1 MPGNS
6 WFTADLHFGHENII
20 RHCARPF
27 RNADHMDA
35 MLLDGLNEWVGA
47 NDHLYI
53 LGDFC
58 WRSEKLESYR
68 ERIRCKNVYLV
79 RGNHDRHVA
88 AFAAL
93 FRMVED
99 LAEVHL
105 DGHRVVLCHYPMLSW
120 HGSHRGSWHLHG
132 HCHGRLPEEPEALR
146 LDVGVDAHDYRPWH
160 WEEIKARLLPKQQEM
175 IGAGCFPRRAGLA
188 RL

>member
-1 MPGNS
+1 
-6 WFTADLHFGHENII
+6 
-20 RHCARPF
+20 
-27 RNADHMDA
+27 
-35 MLLDGLNEWVGA
+35 
-47 NDHLYI
+47 
-53 LGDFC
+53 
-58 WRSEKLESYR
+58 
-68 ERIRCKNVYLV
+68 
-79 RGNHDRHVA
+79 
-88 AFAAL
+88 
-93 FRMVED
+93 
-99 LAEVHL
+99 
-105 DGHRVVLCHYPMLSW
+105 MLSW